1 MKEEKFFLEYLA
13 LLLKFRSPVI
23 AVSRTMVSVSSGVG
37 LGQIISE
44 LGVVFKFQQYIFQN
58 SPFLQ
63 VGHSTDSNW
72 LFGKHL
78 TYIL

>member
-13 LLLKFRSPVI
+13 LLLKLRSPVI

-44 LGVVFKFQQYIFQN
+44 LGVVHTVLCF
-58 SPFLQ
+58 
-63 VGHSTDSNW
+63 
-72 LFGKHL
+72 
-78 TYIL
+78 